1 MITTFNQQKVLT
13 DLQECINDLSKLPQD
28 TEIRDTIGVLRR
40 CAFEIEGITNIWTN
54 DMSNYQKAVA
64 AIERGFDIREQH
76 PNGILILYLG
86 YYLWELT
93 DTEIK
98 ALKALSKSR
107 KESHEHQNDT

>member
-13 DLQECINDLSKLPQD
+13 DLQECINDLSAQPEEP
-28 TEIRDTIGVLRR
+28 TEVIGILRR
-40 CAFEIEGITNIWTN
+40 CAFEIEGITNIWTD